1 MSKHYNYDRFTALDN
16 SFLVY
21 EDTDPNTPMHVASIA
36 LFDAGPLRRRDGGI
50 DIDRIVQ
57 HIAARLHKIPRYRQ
71 RLAYIPIESRPVWVD
86 DERFNLAYH
95 VRHTALP
102 KPGDIRQLKR
112 MAARVMEQ
120 RLDRGKPLWETW
132 IVEGIEGD
140 RLAMIS
146 KTHHCM
152 IDGVSGSDLL
162 AVLLDPTPA
171 TPNEE
176 PVKWVPRPLPSGVTL
191 LRNEIVE
198 RVQMP
203 ARVLGRLLREP
214 LTVVGEVSDGMA
226 ALGET
231 IRNSMAAAS
240 DSPFNQPLGPH
251 RRFDWTSVSF
261 ADIKRI
267 RQRLGGAVNDV
278 VLATVAGAV
287 RGFLEQRTIDVS
299 ELAFKVFCPVSTR
312 ADDERGK
319 LGNRV
324 AGWTV
329 PLPIAERDTEKRYAT
344 IVATTSAL
352 KKSGQARGAEL
363 VMEVVEWTGATVLAL
378 GARLASQTH
387 PVNMVC
393 TNVPGPPQPL
403 YLLGARMLEVYP
415 MVPLGMNMTLGIAL
429 FSNAGKL
436 FWGFNA
442 DWDLI
447 PDLHDFVA
455 AIEGSFAELL
465 NPATTEAQP
474 QKTAAVEV
482 PPPGRPQKRG
492 SPRPPRRS
500 RERRGTAGATA

>member
-1 MSKHYNYDRFTALDN
+1 MSTHYNYERFTALDN

-21 EDTDPNTPMHVASIA
+21 EDVDPNTPMHVASIA
-36 LFDAGPLRRRDGGI
+36 LFDAAPLRRRDGGI
-50 DIDRIVQ
+50 DIDRIMQ
-57 HIAARLHKIPRYRQ
+57 HIAARLHRIPRYRQ
-71 RLAYIPIESRPVWVD
+71 RLGYIPVEARPVWVD
-86 DERFNLAYH
+86 DERFNLVYH

-102 KPGDIRQLKR
+102 KPGAIRQLKR

-140 RLAMIS
+140 RIAMIS

-162 AVLLDPTPA
+162 SVLLDPTPQ
-171 TPNEE
+171 TPREE
-176 PVKWVPRPLPSGVTL
+176 PVKWVPRPLPSGATL
-191 LRNEIVE
+191 LRNEIIE
-198 RVQMP
+198 RAQVP
-203 ARVLGRLLREP
+203 ARLLGRFLREP
-214 LTVVGEVSDGMA
+214 LAFVGEVSDSIS

-240 DSPFNQPLGPH
+240 DSPFNRPLGPH
-251 RRFDWTSVSF
+251 RRFDWTTVTF
-261 ADIKRI
+261 ADLKRI
-267 RQRLGGAVNDV
+267 RQRLGGSLNDV

-287 RGFLEQRTIDVS
+287 RRFLEQRTIDVS
-299 ELAFKVFCPVSTR
+299 DLTFKVFCPVSTR
-312 ADDERGK
+312 GDEERGK

-329 PLPIAERDTEKRYAT
+329 PLPIGERDAEKRYAT
-344 IVATTSAL
+344 IVETTTAL

-363 VMEVVEWTGATVLAL
+363 VMEVAEWTGTTVLAL

-403 YLLGARMLEVYP
+403 YLLGARMVEVYP

-455 AIEGSFAELL
+455 AIEESFGELL
-465 NPATTEAQP
+465 GPAAASAQP
-474 QKTAAVEV
+474 ETTTPVASAATKGRRKG
-482 PPPGRPQKRG
+482 PPARPKRRPSEGGKG
-492 SPRPPRRS
+492 S
-500 RERRGTAGATA
+500 AATV

>member
-1 MSKHYNYDRFTALDN
+1 MSTHYNYERFTALDN

-21 EDTDPNTPMHVASIA
+21 EDMDPHTPLHVASVA
-36 LFDAGPLRRRDGGI
+36 LFDARPLRRSDGGI

-57 HIAARLHKIPRYRQ
+57 HIEARLHKIPRYRQ
-71 RLAYIPIESRPVWVD
+71 RLAYIPIEARPVWVD
-86 DERFNLAYH
+86 DERFNLHYH
-95 VRHTALP
+95 IRHTALP
-102 KPGDIRQLKR
+102 KPGAVRQLKR

-132 IVEGIEGD
+132 IVEGVEGD

-162 AVLLDPTPA
+162 SVLLDPTPE
-171 TPNEE
+171 TPHEE
-176 PVKWVPRPLPSGVTL
+176 TAKWVPRPLPSGATL
-191 LRNEIVE
+191 LRNEIIE
-198 RVQMP
+198 RAQVP
-203 ARVLGRLLREP
+203 VRLVNRFLREP
-214 LTVVGEVSDGMA
+214 LTFVGEVSDGLL

-231 IRNSMAAAS
+231 IRSSMDVAS

-251 RRFDWTSVSF
+251 RRFDWTKMSF
-261 ADIKRI
+261 ADIKRV
-267 RQRLGGAVNDV
+267 RQRRGGSLNDV

-287 RGFLEQRTIDVS
+287 RSFLEQRSIDVRDM
-299 ELAFKVFCPVSTR
+299 AFKVFCPVSTR
-312 ADDERGK
+312 SGDDRGT

-329 PLPIAERDTEKRYAT
+329 PLPINEPDVDTRFARVVE
-344 IVATTSAL
+344 TTTAL
-352 KKSGQARGAEL
+352 KKSGQAKGSEL
-363 VMEVVEWTGATVLAL
+363 VMEVAEWTGATVLAM

-415 MVPLGMNMTLGIAL
+415 MVPLAMNMTLGIAL
-429 FSNAGKL
+429 FSNAGTL
-436 FWGFNA
+436 HWGFNA

-455 AIEGSFAELL
+455 AIEASFAELL
-465 NPATTEAQP
+465 GPEA
-474 QKTAAVEV
+474 AAVQIEPV
-482 PPPGRPQKRG
+482 APPAEPKTR
-492 SPRPPRRS
+492 PRRKRTS
-500 RERRGTAGATA
+500 ARLGAGASVPSSA